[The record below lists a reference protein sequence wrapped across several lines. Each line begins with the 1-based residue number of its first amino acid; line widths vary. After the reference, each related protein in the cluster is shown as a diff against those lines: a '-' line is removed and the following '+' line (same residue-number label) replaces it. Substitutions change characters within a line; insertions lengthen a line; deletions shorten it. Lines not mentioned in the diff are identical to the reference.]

1 MKIILNKI
9 MMNFDY
15 LLKYYKIIKFKFKIY
30 NYKKIKLYN

>member
-30 NYKKIKLYN
+30 NYKIINLYN